1 MIISIIYLVIS
12 FLLEGIMSNIF
23 PSTLSNISY
32 FTTIYIIIS
41 FAITYPYF
49 DNDKKFFIL
58 IFIFG
63 ILFDILYTSTIFVNT
78 FIFIII
84 GIVIKI
90 LYNILPGNVFMTNII
105 SYVGI
110 IIFHSII
117 LYNTNDYRNMVI
129 IVLYFCSYIIIH
141 SIFMTIIYTSISYF
155 IMKFMYNKFDIKY
168 IK

>member
-41 FAITYPYF
+41 FVIIYPYF

-110 IIFHSII
+110 IIYHILMITGYGDYSII
-117 LYNTNDYRNMVI
+117 LLFN
-129 IVLYFCSYIIIH
+129 IIIH

>member
-23 PSTLSNISY
+23 PSTLANISY
-32 FTTIYIIIS
+32 FTTIYMIIAFGI
-41 FAITYPYF
+41 IYPYF
-49 DNDKKFFIL
+49 DNDKKYFIL

-63 ILFDILYTSTIFVNT
+63 VLFDILYTSTIFVNT
-78 FIFIII
+78 FIFIVT

-90 LYNILPGNVFMTNII
+90 LYNILSDNVFMTNII

-110 IIFHSII
+110 IVYHVLSFVILMFTGYGSYSII
-117 LYNTNDYRNMVI
+117 LLFN
-129 IVLYFCSYIIIH
+129 IIIH

-155 IMKFMYNKFDIKY
+155 VMKFIYNKFDVKY

>member
-41 FAITYPYF
+41 FAIIYPYF

-63 ILFDILYTSTIFVNT
+63 ILFDIIKRQRFATS
-78 FIFIII
+78 
-84 GIVIKI
+84 
-90 LYNILPGNVFMTNII
+90 LPQSDNGQYRRQI
-105 SYVGI
+105 SG
-110 IIFHSII
+110 
-117 LYNTNDYRNMVI
+117 TG
-129 IVLYFCSYIIIH
+129 
-141 SIFMTIIYTSISYF
+141 T
-155 IMKFMYNKFDIKY
+155 
-168 IK
+168 

>member
-41 FAITYPYF
+41 FAIIYPYF

-63 ILFDILYTSTIFVNT
+63 ILFDILYTSTSFVNT

-110 IIFHSII
+110 IIYHILSFIILMITGYGDYSII
-117 LYNTNDYRNMVI
+117 LLFN
-129 IVLYFCSYIIIH
+129 IIIH

>member
-1 MIISIIYLVIS
+1 MIISIIYLVFS

-41 FAITYPYF
+41 YF

-110 IIFHSII
+110 IIYHILSFIILMITGYGDYSII
-117 LYNTNDYRNMVI
+117 LLFN
-129 IVLYFCSYIIIH
+129 IIIH

>member
-1 MIISIIYLVIS
+1 MIISIIYLVVS

-41 FAITYPYF
+41 FAIIYSYF

-90 LYNILPGNVFMTNII
+90 LYNVLPENVFMTNII
-105 SYVGI
+105 SYIGI
-110 IIFHSII
+110 IIYHILSFIILMIIGYMDYSII
-117 LYNTNDYRNMVI
+117 LLFN
-129 IVLYFCSYIIIH
+129 IIIH

-155 IMKFMYNKFDIKY
+155 VIKFIYNKFDIKY

>member
-41 FAITYPYF
+41 FAIIYPYF

-63 ILFDILYTSTIFVNT
+63 ILFDILYTDRNKTMENHKIVLPPRLYSICCFSTISLT
-78 FIFIII
+78 TT
-84 GIVIKI
+84 
-90 LYNILPGNVFMTNII
+90 P
-105 SYVGI
+105 
-110 IIFHSII
+110 
-117 LYNTNDYRNMVI
+117 
-129 IVLYFCSYIIIH
+129 
-141 SIFMTIIYTSISYF
+141 
-155 IMKFMYNKFDIKY
+155 
-168 IK
+168 

>member
-1 MIISIIYLVIS
+1 MIISIIYLVFS

-41 FAITYPYF
+41 FAIIYPYF

-84 GIVIKI
+84 WIVIKI

-110 IIFHSII
+110 IIYHILSFIILMITGYGDYSII
-117 LYNTNDYRNMVI
+117 LLFN
-129 IVLYFCSYIIIH
+129 IIIH

>member
-41 FAITYPYF
+41 FAIIYPYF

-84 GIVIKI
+84 KYH
-90 LYNILPGNVFMTNII
+90 LSPQKCSPGGADAFLDLN
-105 SYVGI
+105 
-110 IIFHSII
+110 
-117 LYNTNDYRNMVI
+117 
-129 IVLYFCSYIIIH
+129 
-141 SIFMTIIYTSISYF
+141 
-155 IMKFMYNKFDIKY
+155 
-168 IK
+168 

>member
-1 MIISIIYLVIS
+1 MIISIIYLVFS

-41 FAITYPYF
+41 FAIIYPYF

-58 IFIFG
+58 IF

-110 IIFHSII
+110 IIYHILSFIILMITGYGDYSII
-117 LYNTNDYRNMVI
+117 LLFN
-129 IVLYFCSYIIIH
+129 IIIH

-155 IMKFMYNKFDIKY
+155 TMKFMYNKFDIKY

>member
-41 FAITYPYF
+41 FAIIYPYF

-58 IFIFG
+58 IFIFV

-110 IIFHSII
+110 IIYHILSFIILMITGYGDYSII
-117 LYNTNDYRNMVI
+117 LLFN
-129 IVLYFCSYIIIH
+129 IIIH

>member
-32 FTTIYIIIS
+32 FTTIYIIIA
-41 FAITYPYF
+41 FTIIYPYF

-63 ILFDILYTSTIFVNT
+63 ILFDILYTSTIIVNT

-90 LYNILPGNVFMTNII
+90 LYNILPGNIFMTNII
-105 SYVGI
+105 SYVDI
-110 IIFHSII
+110 IIYHILSFIILMITGYGDYSII
-117 LYNTNDYRNMVI
+117 LLFN
-129 IVLYFCSYIIIH
+129 IIIH

>member
-41 FAITYPYF
+41 FAIIYPYF

-63 ILFDILYTSTIFVNT
+63 ILYQLFCIFSTI
-78 FIFIII
+78 I
-84 GIVIKI
+84 
-90 LYNILPGNVFMTNII
+90 
-105 SYVGI
+105 
-110 IIFHSII
+110 
-117 LYNTNDYRNMVI
+117 
-129 IVLYFCSYIIIH
+129 
-141 SIFMTIIYTSISYF
+141 
-155 IMKFMYNKFDIKY
+155 
-168 IK
+168 

>member
-1 MIISIIYLVIS
+1 MIISIIYLIVS

-32 FTTIYIIIS
+32 FTTIYVVIAFCII
-41 FAITYPYF
+41 YPYF
-49 DNDKKFFIL
+49 DNDKKYFIL

-63 ILFDILYTSTIFVNT
+63 VIFDILYTSTIFVNT
-78 FIFIII
+78 FIFIVI
-84 GIVIKI
+84 GIVIKM
-90 LYNILPGNVFMTNII
+90 LYNVLPENAFITNII

-110 IIFHSII
+110 VIYHVLSFVILIITRYGDYSII
-117 LYNTNDYRNMVI
+117 LLFN
-129 IVLYFCSYIIIH
+129 IVIH

-155 IMKFMYNKFDIKY
+155 VMRFIYNKFDIKY

>member
-41 FAITYPYF
+41 FAIIYPYF

-58 IFIFG
+58 IFI
-63 ILFDILYTSTIFVNT
+63 FDILYTSTIFVNT

-110 IIFHSII
+110 IIYHILSFIILMITGYGDYSII
-117 LYNTNDYRNMVI
+117 LLFN
-129 IVLYFCSYIIIH
+129 IIIH

>member
-32 FTTIYIIIS
+32 FTTIYIIIA
-41 FAITYPYF
+41 FTIIYPYF

-63 ILFDILYTSTIFVNT
+63 ILFDILYTSTIFVNI

-110 IIFHSII
+110 IIYHILSFIILMITGYGDYSII
-117 LYNTNDYRNMVI
+117 LLFN
-129 IVLYFCSYIIIH
+129 IIIH

>member
-1 MIISIIYLVIS
+1 MIISIIYLVFS

-41 FAITYPYF
+41 FVIIYPYF

-84 GIVIKI
+84 
-90 LYNILPGNVFMTNII
+90 

-110 IIFHSII
+110 IIYHILSFIILMITGYGDYSII
-117 LYNTNDYRNMVI
+117 LLFN
-129 IVLYFCSYIIIH
+129 IIIH

>member
-41 FAITYPYF
+41 FAIIYPYF

-63 ILFDILYTSTIFVNT
+63 ILFAILYTSTIFVNT

-110 IIFHSII
+110 IIYHILSFIILMITGYGDYSII
-117 LYNTNDYRNMVI
+117 LLFN
-129 IVLYFCSYIIIH
+129 IIIH

>member
-1 MIISIIYLVIS
+1 MIISIIYLVVS

-41 FAITYPYF
+41 FAIIYPYF

-90 LYNILPGNVFMTNII
+90 LYNVLPENVFMTNII
-105 SYVGI
+105 SYIGI
-110 IIFHSII
+110 IIYHILSFVILMITGYMNYNII
-117 LYNTNDYRNMVI
+117 LLFN
-129 IVLYFCSYIIIH
+129 IIIH

-155 IMKFMYNKFDIKY
+155 VIKFIYNKFGIKY

>member
-41 FAITYPYF
+41 FAIIYPYF
-49 DNDKKFFIL
+49 DNDKKFFIF

-110 IIFHSII
+110 IIYHILSFIILMITGYGDYSII
-117 LYNTNDYRNMVI
+117 LLFN
-129 IVLYFCSYIIIH
+129 IIIH

>member
-1 MIISIIYLVIS
+1 MIISIIYLVFS

-41 FAITYPYF
+41 FAIIYPYF

-78 FIFIII
+78 SSIFIYFLTYNLSH
-84 GIVIKI
+84 I
-90 LYNILPGNVFMTNII
+90 LRLR
-105 SYVGI
+105 
-110 IIFHSII
+110 
-117 LYNTNDYRNMVI
+117 L
-129 IVLYFCSYIIIH
+129 
-141 SIFMTIIYTSISYF
+141 
-155 IMKFMYNKFDIKY
+155 
-168 IK
+168 

>member
-32 FTTIYIIIS
+32 FTTIYTIIS
-41 FAITYPYF
+41 FVNIYPYF
-49 DNDKKFFIL
+49 DNDKKYYLLIL
-58 IFIFG
+58 IFG
-63 ILFDILYTSTIFVNT
+63 ILFDVLYTSTFFINI

-84 GIVIKI
+84 GIIIKL
-90 LYNILPGNVFMTNII
+90 LYNLFPENIFMTNII
-105 SYVGI
+105 SYICI
-110 IIFHSII
+110 IIYHILSFII
-117 LYNTNDYRNMVI
+117 LVIVGYNDYNIM
-129 IVLYFCSYIIIH
+129 LLFNIIIH

-155 IMKFMYNKFDIKY
+155 IIKFMYNKFGIKY

>member
-32 FTTIYIIIS
+32 FTTIYVIIA
-41 FAITYPYF
+41 FAIIYPYF

-63 ILFDILYTSTIFVNT
+63 LLFDILYTSTIFVNT
-78 FIFIII
+78 FIFIVI

-90 LYNILPGNVFMTNII
+90 LYNVLPGNVFMTNII
-105 SYVGI
+105 SYIGI
-110 IIFHSII
+110 VIYHVLSFVILMITGYGDYSII
-117 LYNTNDYRNMVI
+117 LLFN
-129 IVLYFCSYIIIH
+129 IVIH

-155 IMKFMYNKFDIKY
+155 IIKFIYNKFDIKY